1 LRIGIDVGGTFTDLV
16 VAQSNQPIKQF
27 KTHSTPKDP
36 SIGVLKG
43 LTEIAN
49 SHKIT
54 LNELLAKVELIVH
67 GTTVAT
73 NTLIERKGA
82 NVGIITTD
90 GFRDLL
96 EIREGL
102 KEDRY
107 NLRMASVEPLVPRYL
122 RLGVQERIKYDGSV
136 HTPLNLKNL
145 KENLNKLKAEGV
157 NSLAVCFLFSFM
169 NSKHELQTAKEIK
182 NIFPDAFISLSHEV
196 LPQIKEFD
204 RISTTAVNAYVG
216 PELGKY
222 LSSFQNRL
230 NKHGDESKVLIIQS
244 NGGSAPIKDSIKFAV
259 RSILSGPAGGAQGA
273 ANVASKINEKNII
286 ALDMGGTST
295 DISIIENGKPHI
307 ANERF
312 EAGWKIAVPM
322 IDVHTLGAGG
332 GSIAR
337 VDISGVLR
345 VGPES
350 AGADP
355 GPACYDLGGEN
366 PTVTDAALVL
376 GLLNKNSFLG
386 GRVTLNDNLA
396 KQAIKN
402 KIADPLGLTIIEAA
416 NGIMRVVTNSIAE
429 GIRLASIQ
437 KGLDPRSFSMV
448 AFGGAAGMLAT
459 QVAREV
465 GIQKILIPYTA
476 PVLSA
481 FGMLTSNI
489 QYDFSQSYPSGLEI
503 VDLNE
508 IRTQLQAMEKKGR
521 NRLKENGVPDKE
533 IIVEFKADMRYL
545 DQIYEV
551 TVPIPDLNFNDQ
563 ELKEKWAHN
572 FHIRF
577 EELYSYR
584 QSEQEIRLVTLR
596 ATILA
601 PIPKI
606 SNTKKNKKSPGNYE
620 FSKASTRQVH
630 MTEWGDVPIFQESD
644 LSNKQNIDGPA
655 IIESEFTTIVLN
667 QKETLTKNSEEML
680 SIKLKDIESMEKKP
694 SKLKAVDPVT
704 LAVVENRLESIA
716 IEMMDVMIRTSMSQI
731 LNSSRDFSTAILDN
745 KCRLIAQGEGIPV
758 HVSALPIAGEAI
770 LNTFQNDIH
779 PGDMFALNDPY
790 NGGSHLPDITVIK
803 PVFKDEKLLF
813 LTVNRAHHSDVGGA
827 THGGY
832 NPSASEIYHEG
843 LRIPPLRIHDKGKP
857 REDLLQMLSAN
868 VRLPENFLGDLNA
881 QIGSVSTAER
891 RMLELLNNYD
901 EATLLMIIDG
911 ILSATEYKVRQFI
924 SEWPNGVYEGET
936 HLDDDGFDSKMIPIH
951 AKVTIKDDTM
961 NIDLSKS
968 SPQVTG
974 FINSAFANTRSVAHA
989 AIMYLAPYDVAK
1001 NEGSMGPLSVIA
1013 PKGLIVNANP
1023 PAPVC
1028 MSTNHCGEE
1037 IIEAVFKALAKAV
1050 PLAVNSGFS
1059 RRMRYA
1065 ITGTD
1070 PRTGKY
1076 FIWHYFMGRGGG
1088 GASSGNDGW
1097 TCVGEVNVAGGIR
1110 APSVEITEERFPL
1123 FVVNHELRPNSA
1135 GNGQWR
1141 GGLGAVCEII
1151 YDGKGKGTM
1160 NTAGD
1165 GMIVPPFGLFGGSE
1179 ALPHRYSLISNGN
1192 ERVLKSKE
1200 TEVTVLPGD
1209 RIIALSSGGGGYG
1222 DPKKRDKNSLEW
1234 DKKNGYLS

>member
-1 LRIGIDVGGTFTDLV
+1 MRIGIDVGGTFTDLV
-16 VAQSNQPIKQF
+16 VAQNNRDIEQF

-43 LTEIAN
+43 LTDIAN
-49 SHKIT
+49 AHKIT
-54 LNELLAKVELIVH
+54 LNELLTKVELIVH

-73 NTLIERKGA
+73 NTLIESKGA
-82 NVGIITTD
+82 NVGIITTE

-107 NLRMASVEPLVPRYL
+107 NLRMPSVEPLVPRYL
-122 RLGVQERIKYDGSV
+122 RLGIEERIKYDGSV
-136 HTPLNLKNL
+136 HTPLNIKNL
-145 KENLNKLKAEGV
+145 KKNLKKLKSDGV

-169 NSKHELQTAKEIK
+169 NSKHELQAAEEIK
-182 NIFPDAFISLSHEV
+182 KIFPDTFISLSHEV

-216 PELGKY
+216 PALGKY
-222 LSSFQNRL
+222 LSSFQKRIVE
-230 NKHGDESKVLIIQS
+230 HGDESKVLIIQS
-244 NGGSAPIKDSIKFAV
+244 NGGAAPIEDSIKFAV

-273 ANVASKINEKNII
+273 ANAAYEINEKNII

-295 DISIIENGKPHI
+295 DISIIEDGKPHI
-307 ANERF
+307 ANEKF

-322 IDVHTLGAGG
+322 IDIHTLGAGG

-350 AGADP
+350 TGAEP
-355 GPACYDLGGEN
+355 GPACYGLGGKN
-366 PTVTDAALVL
+366 PTVTDAALIL
-376 GLLNKNSFLG
+376 GLLNKNFFLG
-386 GRVTLNDNLA
+386 GRLTLNDNLA
-396 KQAIKN
+396 EQAIKN
-402 KIADPLGLTIIEAA
+402 KIADPLGLTITEAA

-429 GIRLASIQ
+429 GIRLASIR
-437 KGLDPRSFSMV
+437 KGLDPRNFSMV
-448 AFGGAAGMLAT
+448 AFGGAAGILAN

-489 QYDFSQSYPSGLEI
+489 QYDFSQSYPFGLEI
-503 VDLNE
+503 LDLNE
-508 IRTQLQAMEKKGR
+508 IRSQLQAMEKKGR
-521 NRLKENGVPDKE
+521 DRLQENGVPNEK

-551 TVPIPDLNFNDQ
+551 TIPIPDLNLNDL
-563 ELKEKWAHN
+563 ELREKWAQN
-572 FHIRF
+572 FHTRF

-601 PIPKI
+601 PLPKI
-606 SNTKKNKKSPGNYE
+606 SNAKNTQKSFCNSN
-620 FSKASTRQVH
+620 FSQPPKRQVH
-630 MTEWGDVPIFQESD
+630 MMGWGDVPIFQAAE
-644 LSNKQNIDGPA
+644 LSKKHNIAGPA
-655 IIESEFTTIVLN
+655 VIESEFTTVVLGHN
-667 QKETLTKNSEEML
+667 EILTKYSEEML
-680 SIKLKDIESMEKKP
+680 IIKLKDIESIEKKP
-694 SKLKAVDPVT
+694 AKLKATDPVT
-704 LAVVENRLESIA
+704 LSVVENRLESIA

-758 HVSALPIAGEAI
+758 HISALPIAGEAI

-779 PGDMFALNDPY
+779 PGDMFTLNDPY

-803 PVFKDEKLLF
+803 PVFKDKKLLF

-832 NPSASEIYHEG
+832 NPSATEIYQEG

-857 REDLLQMLSAN
+857 RDDLLQMLSAN

-891 RMLELLNNYD
+891 RIIELLDHYD
-901 EATLLMIIDG
+901 ENTLLMIIDG

-924 SEWPNGVYEGET
+924 SEWPDGVYKGVSF
-936 HLDDDGFDSKMIPIH
+936 LDDDGFDSKMIPIH
-951 AKVTIKDDTM
+951 AEVTIKDDTM
-961 NIDLSKS
+961 KIDLSKS

-974 FINSAFANTRSVAHA
+974 FINSVYANTRSVAHA
-989 AIMYLAPYDVAK
+989 AIMYLAPYDIAK

-1037 IIEAVFKALAKAV
+1037 IIEAVFKALANAV

-1065 ITGTD
+1065 ISGTD

-1123 FVVNHELRPNSA
+1123 FVVSHELRPDSA
-1135 GNGQWR
+1135 GDGQWR

-1151 YDGKGKGTM
+1151 YDGKNKGTM

-1179 ALPHRYSLISNGN
+1179 GLPHRYSLISNGI

-1200 TEVTVLPGD
+1200 TEVTILPGD

-1222 DPKKRDKNSLEW
+1222 NPKKRDKNSLAW